1 MDGLRI
7 ARRRDSMGASG
18 ELRDTWNSS
27 MGDLSGAL
35 GVTSRFST
43 LGNTTGSFS
52 STTFAGGNQGGG
64 ASPAKGRWDVQSIPP
79 EGTEY
84 NRLGS

>member
-1 MDGLRI
+1 MQQ
-7 ARRRDSMGASG
+7 GATG

-43 LGNTTGSFS
+43 TTSFS

-64 ASPAKGRWDVQSIPP
+64 ASPAKERWDVKAIPP
-79 EGTEY
+79 QGSEY